1 MVPVAEE
8 QNDRD
13 AGKAVQASTASVA
26 ASTRW
31 SLGRDNQ
38 PPRARRVGR
47 ELRVWRLAV
56 RKTVAR
62 SPTAMSPTSCSATSG
77 STPRCCVA
85 RSWPRRGGL
94 AWRAGTPVASTWC
107 WRVRAGWR
115 SRAVPSRSTSG
126 LATWRSC
133 RRGAR
138 TGSRTPRPRPRPRS
152 PRSWRVMASSTA
164 SCASGAPSVIRR
176 RTRLLG
182 TEHHGGGSGT
192 REHPL
197 PGSG

>member
-8 QNDRD
+8 QNDLD

-38 PPRARRVGR
+38 PPRARRVGY
-47 ELRVWRLAV
+47 
-56 RKTVAR
+56 
-62 SPTAMSPTSCSATSG
+62 G
-77 STPRCCVA
+77 SEEA
-85 RSWPRRGGL
+85 L
-94 AWRAGTPVASTWC
+94 
-107 WRVRAGWR
+107 
-115 SRAVPSRSTSG
+115 SRAFKLRFG
-126 LATWRSC
+126 
-133 RRGAR
+133 
-138 TGSRTPRPRPRPRS
+138 
-152 PRSWRVMASSTA
+152 
-164 SCASGAPSVIRR
+164 GAPSVIRR

-182 TEHHGGGSGT
+182 TEHDGGGSGT